1 VPLPSVAPPSA
12 STSRAS
18 RPTTGLVR
26 FGGSLYGGVGGNFSE
41 CGFQFDA
48 KLCGGPVCVKATSDG
63 DVTMQAD
70 SYEFGVGCDAKLAG
84 EVCGKW

>member
-1 VPLPSVAPPSA
+1 
-12 STSRAS
+12 
-18 RPTTGLVR
+18 
-26 FGGSLYGGVGGNFSE
+26 VGGNFSE
-41 CGFQFDA
+41 CGSQFDA
-48 KLCGGPVCVKATSDG
+48 KLCGGTVCVKAISDG